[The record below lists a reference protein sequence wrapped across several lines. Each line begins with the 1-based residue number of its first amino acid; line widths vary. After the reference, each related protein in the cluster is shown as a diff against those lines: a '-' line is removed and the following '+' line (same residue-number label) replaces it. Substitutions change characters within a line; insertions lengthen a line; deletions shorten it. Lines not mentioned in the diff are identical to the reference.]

1 MDGGAKAADLAKT
14 FDAKVQSSKADLTKN
29 LAELTAEAPIR
40 SSEITAASTA
50 ILTAND
56 QTAFTASL
64 TKVFP

>member
-56 QTAFTASL
+56 QKAFTASL